1 MYNLPPGCDGKSAGN
16 RLRRLSDNCGG
27 KVLGVSMATGT
38 AVLRFGSQEAAERA
52 RKRMENEDVFG
63 RRITLSFSAPPT
75 EEGNDPTPPPSSSET
90 PPPLPV
96 QPLPSS
102 SFSFLPLEKPRS
114 PRRKRRA
121 RRECQRERESSLP
134 LSVPVPERPYSP
146 RRGSGGALYPVP
158 PQTRTLPQVSS
169 ILPPPPHPACRLSS
183 PNPVHVLHSACA
195 NLWLLNYSHASSH
208 ASCSLMPGLFLCFVQ
223 HFM

>member
-102 SFSFLPLEKPRS
+102 FSFLPLEKPRS

-146 RRGSGGALYPVP
+146 RRGSGGGPYPIP

-169 ILPPPPHPACRLSS
+169 ILPSRVPP
-183 PNPVHVLHSACA
+183 VL
-195 NLWLLNYSHASSH
+195 
-208 ASCSLMPGLFLCFVQ
+208 P
-223 HFM
+223 

>member
-38 AVLRFGSQEAAERA
+38 ATLRFSSQEAAERA

-102 SFSFLPLEKPRS
+102 FSFLPLEKPRS
-114 PRRKRRA
+114 PRRNRRA

-146 RRGSGGALYPVP
+146 RRGSGGGPYPIP

-169 ILPPPPHPACRLSS
+169 ILPSRVPP
-183 PNPVHVLHSACA
+183 VL
-195 NLWLLNYSHASSH
+195 
-208 ASCSLMPGLFLCFVQ
+208 P
-223 HFM
+223 